1 MNWAHV
7 VPGML
12 HPSGTMQTAGAS
24 YNWMVQQLCLFEQEE
39 ARIRKGN
46 VYELIDEQIR
56 KSPVGSNKLL
66 FLPLPDGRTFSP
78 LERKCQRRFLSD

>member
-66 FLPLPDGRTFSP
+66 FLPYLMGVPSWKASP
-78 LERKCQRRFLSD
+78 